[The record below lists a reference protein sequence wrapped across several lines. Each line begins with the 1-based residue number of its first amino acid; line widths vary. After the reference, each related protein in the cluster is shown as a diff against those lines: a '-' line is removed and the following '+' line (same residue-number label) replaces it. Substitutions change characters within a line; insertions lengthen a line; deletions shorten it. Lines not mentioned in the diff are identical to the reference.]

1 MHVFL
6 REEVKRECIRKMLML
21 SKRCS
26 QFWEIFELCILFDT
40 SVEFVFLFSF
50 KRTGVIKC
58 N

>member
-1 MHVFL
+1 MYMKNTNAF
-6 REEVKRECIRKMLML
+6 EKMA
-21 SKRCS
+21 

-58 N
+58 I